1 MGRLIVIEGI
11 DGSGKSTQVR
21 LLYGRLE
28 KEARDFMRVTF
39 PQYSEPSSAL
49 VKMYLAGEFGTDPEA
64 VNAYAASS
72 FFAVDRFA
80 SYKKQWQRYF
90 EGGGTVLTD
99 RYTTSNAIH
108 QGAKLEEAERERFFT
123 WLYEYEFELLRLPR
137 PTAVIYLDVPVEV
150 SVARMRL
157 REKETG
163 AKADIHETDT
173 EYLEKCAQC
182 GRQAATHYGWQTVSC
197 MTGGREKTEEELHEE
212 IYKIFSERQ

>member
-11 DGSGKSTQVR
+11 DGSGKSTQFK
-21 LLYGRLE
+21 LLCDRLE
-28 KEARDFMRVTF
+28 REARNFRRVTF

-49 VKMYLAGEFGTDPEA
+49 VKMYLSGEFGTDPED

-80 SYKKQWQRYF
+80 SYKKQWQSYF
-90 EGGGTVLTD
+90 EDGGTVLTD

-108 QGAKLEEAERERFFT
+108 QGSKLEDAERVRFFT

-173 EYLEKCAQC
+173 EYLRKCAQC
-182 GRQAATHYGWQTVSC
+182 GRQAAAHYGWDTVFC
-197 MTGGREKTEEELHEE
+197 MDRDRVKPEEELHEE
-212 IYKIFSERQ
+212 IYKIFSER

>member
-1 MGRLIVIEGI
+1 LGRLVVIEGI
-11 DGSGKSTQVR
+11 DGSGKSTQFK
-21 LLYGRLE
+21 LLCGRLE
-28 KEARDFMRVTF
+28 REARDFMRVTF

-49 VKMYLAGEFGTDPEA
+49 VKMYLSGEFGTDPED

-90 EGGGTVLTD
+90 ECGGTVLTD

-108 QGAKLEEAERERFFT
+108 QGSKLEDSERTHFFT
-123 WLYEYEFELLRLPR
+123 WLYEYEFGLLRLPR

-173 EYLEKCAQC
+173 EYLRKCADC
-182 GRQAATHYGWQTVSC
+182 GRQAAVHYGWHTVSG
-197 MTGGREKTEEELHEE
+197 MTVNREKSEEELHAE
-212 IYKIFSERQ
+212 IYRLFSEQ